1 MENHKDLFN
10 QIEEKEKEWQR
21 QVQYLKSK
29 ITGFDPDVRDRL
41 QNQIDILSI
50 KLKEIELHTNQLKRI
65 NDETKNGL
73 SEKLV
78 HTWIELFTEIDNVM
92 LKLMK

>member
-1 MENHKDLFN
+1 MENNKELFD
-10 QIEEKEKEWQR
+10 QIEAKEKEWQK
-21 QVQYLKSK
+21 QVKYLQSK

-50 KLKEIELHTNQLKRI
+50 KLKEIELHTNQLKKI

-78 HTWIELFTEIDNVM
+78 HNWIELFTEIDNVM